1 MSTRDELAG
10 VLADTINKNFKD
22 MKVAYFLDGTD
33 TTPTDIKDFVSTGS
47 TMLDLA
53 ISNKPDGGI
62 AVGRITEI
70 NGLES
75 SGKSLIGAHM
85 LAETQKKGGVAVYID
100 TETAVSKEFLESI
113 GVDVQSMLYLHLET
127 VEDIFTAIEEIVS
140 KVRESDKDRLV
151 TILVDS
157 LAAAST
163 KVELNA
169 DFDKDGWATS
179 KAIVI
184 SKAMRKITQMIGRQR
199 VALVFTN
206 QLRVKLGAMFG
217 DPYTTSGGKALPFHA
232 STRIRLKN
240 KGQIKDT
247 KKNVIGMT
255 ILAQVIKNR
264 LGPPLRKAEF
274 PLYFE
279 SGVDDEGSWLQVLKD
294 HNLVKVGG
302 AWYTMKDH
310 NDEEIKFQSKDWA
323 EKLED
328 EEFKSYCYKL
338 ICDKVILK
346 YTKADLGI
354 DDVEITDEVLGD

>member
-1 MSTRDELAG
+1 MSTRDDLAG
-10 VLADTINKNFKD
+10 QLAASLNKTFKD
-22 MKVAYFLDGTD
+22 TKVAYFLDGSD
-33 TTPTDIKDFVSTGS
+33 TTPTDIKEFISTGS
-47 TMLDLA
+47 TLLDLA
-53 ISNKPDGGI
+53 ISNRPNGGI
-62 AVGRITEI
+62 AVGRISEL

-75 SGKSLIGAHM
+75 SGKSLVGAHL

-100 TETAVSKEFLESI
+100 TETAVSQDFLKVI
-113 GVDVQSMLYLHLET
+113 GVDINNMLYLHLET
-127 VEDIFTAIEEIVS
+127 VEDIFEAIEEIVT

-240 KGQIKDT
+240 KGQIKDN

-310 NDEEIKFQSKDWA
+310 NGEEIKFQSKDWA

-328 EEFKSYCYKL
+328 EEFKDYCYKL

-354 DDVEITDEVLGD
+354 DDVEITDEVIGE